1 MSNRVKTRMETRAF
15 RKRKREELEK
25 KNCSLVD
32 EEHTNKKEPCLTLG
46 CESNE
51 ESLTYPSDH
60 SGGVS
65 DTHKCSEDEFI
76 YKFDPEMFP
85 DGPPK
90 KDTKSEGVC
99 DDENPDNTPPD
110 GEDTPRNDE
119 STPKCSKDES
129 LVEFFPKERNLMDKH
144 ILRLIKKKK
153 RRLVHKVIFI
163 AFVLFI
169 FYLFLHY
176 GPVDNFFKRE
186 IPHKLNRTLARGIL
200 IVVIAIILFVL
211 I

>member
-1 MSNRVKTRMETRAF
+1 MSNRVKTRMETRAS
-15 RKRKREELEK
+15 RKRKKEKLEK
-25 KNCSLVD
+25 KNCCLVD
-32 EEHTNKKEPCLTLG
+32 EEHKNKKEPCLTLG

-60 SGGVS
+60 Y
-65 DTHKCSEDEFI
+65 TYE
-76 YKFDPEMFP
+76 FP

-99 DDENPDNTPPD
+99 DDEKPDNTPPD

-153 RRLVHKVIFI
+153 KRLVHKIIFI
-163 AFVLFI
+163 AFVLLI